1 MSKEAPRRLVFCPRC
16 DARQEISKATQ
27 STSCPG
33 CHRNISTQDVEINE
47 YCAKI
52 EMYTAGLVT
61 VGKKGTLIAEVRAEH
76 VVVKG
81 EIKGPVTSRG
91 PVSIEKGGRIL
102 GNVTC
107 PSLAISDG
115 GQIVGMVVTGPH
127 ASELLAEIEAAVPL
141 VAKSQGAGAASGKAA
156 AIPA

>member
-1 MSKEAPRRLVFCPRC
+1 MSKEAPRRLIFCPRC
-16 DARQEISKATQ
+16 DARQEISKATL

-61 VGKKGTLIAEVRAEH
+61 VGRKGTLIAEVRAET

-91 PVSIEKGGRIL
+91 PVAIEKGGRIF
-102 GNVTC
+102 GNVSC
-107 PSLAISDG
+107 PTLAVSDG
-115 GQIVGMVVTGPH
+115 GQIVGMVVTGPR
-127 ASELLAEIEAAVPL
+127 AGELVAEIEAGAAPS
-141 VAKSQGAGAASGKAA
+141 AKPASVGGASGKAA